1 MSDDFTDS
9 FSEFDSQLSS
19 VRKKLEPLLTLS
31 PAVLNE
37 TLSPLDRAK
46 VHVAL
51 AYAINSLF
59 YSTV

>member
-1 MSDDFTDS
+1 MSDDFTES

-19 VRKKLEPLLTLS
+19 VRRKLEPLLTLS

-59 YSTV
+59 YSTG